1 MFVGSE
7 CPPIAMKS
15 NSLYG
20 AVRWSDV
27 LRFSTDSVTDSV
39 TDSIDSVHTRTHTGV
54 AMSHSGRTES
64 FWSVGTSQ
72 RARHTPAAP
81 CIVVVGAWGPGVW
94 PRGDP
99 TMTRFPHR
107 QFRQYAFHFR
117 GIPTTDRAGSNS
129 AKADHAM
136 FLRFTGPARVR
147 PVP

>member
-39 TDSIDSVHTRTHTGV
+39 TDSIDSVPTRSRTGV
-54 AMSHSGRTES
+54 AMSRSGRTEP

-72 RARHTPAAP
+72 RGRHAPAAP
-81 CIVVVGAWGPGVW
+81 CIVVVTAWRSGVW
-94 PRGDP
+94 PAMRHCHTRAAAGGD
-99 TMTRFPHR
+99 TVDTV
-107 QFRQYAFHFR
+107 
-117 GIPTTDRAGSNS
+117 GDTVGEG
-129 AKADHAM
+129 KAN
-136 FLRFTGPARVR
+136 FKPA
-147 PVP
+147 